1 MTPKLKHWFYDHHL
15 RVAFGLVSLI
25 FILCGAVPG
34 LRTWSFLYP
43 ALGSVLGLF
52 YFVFKQHLEEIRL
65 FKELFTEFNA
75 RYDAMNERLYLE
87 CEASLDKPLVKG
99 QIAFL
104 YDYFNLCGEEYL
116 YYRKGFIY
124 PEVWSAWRKGMQ
136 IFLRYPRIRSLWE
149 EELATDSYYGLTIAC
164 IEAAT

>member
-15 RVAFGLVSLI
+15 LVAFGLVSLI
-25 FILCGAVPG
+25 FILWATVPG

-43 ALGSVLGLF
+43 AVGSVLGLF
-52 YFVFKQHLEEIRL
+52 YFVLKQHLEEIRL

-75 RYDAMNERLYLE
+75 RYDAMNERLYLL
-87 CEASLDKPLVKG
+87 CEASVDQPLTKDE
-99 QIAFL
+99 ITFL

-124 PEVWSAWRKGMQ
+124 PEVWLAWRKGMQ
-136 IFLRYPRIRSLWE
+136 IFLRCPRIRSLWE
-149 EELATDSYYGLTIAC
+149 KELATDSYYGLTISC
-164 IEAAT
+164 IEHAT

>member
-15 RVAFGLVSLI
+15 HVAFGLVSLI
-25 FILCGAVPG
+25 FVLCGAVPG

-87 CEASLDKPLVKG
+87 CAASLDKPLGKE

-124 PEVWSAWRKGMQ
+124 PEGVVRVAEGHADFSP
-136 IFLRYPRIRSLWE
+136 IPS
-149 EELATDSYYGLTIAC
+149 DSFALVRRARD
-164 IEAAT
+164 